1 MYMQN
6 TMRGHKLNHLVTN
19 STTAVAGRAWF
30 TLASVVEFV
39 SANGILGSNVEFLS
53 CFQNKP
59 YQPLSTPSAVVEA
72 WRDLRALP

>member
-1 MYMQN
+1 
-6 TMRGHKLNHLVTN
+6 MRGHKFNHLVTN
-19 STTAVAGRAWF
+19 STTAVAGRAGF
-30 TLASVVEFV
+30 TLASPATAVVEFV

-59 YQPLSTPSAVVEA
+59 YQPLSPPSAVLET